1 VITPNDKLVS
11 NSAVLQTGRC
21 FKPLM
26 GGAPLARSAW
36 ISPPAGRAYWPA
48 SAVVHVAANRVYVF
62 LLDVN
67 RANGLVEGTRVARF
81 SLSTLGLLG
90 VSSRLSPTSTLRPYG
105 STAMLADGLAYMYSS
120 NSQDFR
126 VARAPIGSV
135 TNTATWEYWTGPG
148 DIWSASSGAA
158 GTLEFVGTPDVNGVS
173 LDAPIAP
180 LRVEPHGEGY
190 LGTAML
196 IDAFSNTVS
205 AFTAPAPEG
214 PWTYASNL
222 ATTPS
227 GVFSYGAQ
235 TLMGLQGGAAPILS
249 YSTNVPGTASTIGQY
264 GPRFVTPANL
274 PAPLEATAVADTPEP
289 EPTSPTS
296 TPSTTTTTLPPST
309 LPPTSPTTTTTSS
322 STPTTT
328 TEP

>member
-1 VITPNDKLVS
+1 
-11 NSAVLQTGRC
+11 
-21 FKPLM
+21 
-26 GGAPLARSAW
+26 
-36 ISPPAGRAYWPA
+36 
-48 SAVVHVAANRVYVF
+48 
-62 LLDVN
+62 
-67 RANGLVEGTRVARF
+67 
-81 SLSTLGLLG
+81 
-90 VSSRLSPTSTLRPYG
+90 
-105 STAMLADGLAYMYSS
+105 
-120 NSQDFR
+120 
-126 VARAPIGSV
+126 
-135 TNTATWEYWTGPG
+135 
-148 DIWSASSGAA
+148 
-158 GTLEFVGTPDVNGVS
+158 VNGVS

-180 LRVEPHGEGY
+180 LRVEPYGEGY

-249 YSTNVPGTASTIGQY
+249 YSTNVPGTASTIAQY